1 MVGLN
6 ILLIGS
12 EGQVAFELK
21 RSLAPL
27 GSVTVTGR
35 NSHLLLDLEDFDS
48 IKSVIRQLKPQLIVN
63 AAAYTAVDKAE
74 QEKDKAYRINAEA
87 IGVIAE
93 EAKKIQAGIVH
104 YSTDYVFP
112 GDANTPYREEDPVG
126 PLGMYGQSKLEGERA
141 IQAAG
146 VPHFIFRTAWVYGLR
161 GQNFLL
167 TMLRLMQERETLGI
181 VSDQI
186 GAPTWSRMIAET
198 TALAIAKC
206 TQGGRFCPESKSG
219 LYHLTSQGETSW
231 YEFAKTIQGLAIR
244 QGRLKDKVATLNP
257 IPTSAYPTPAKRP
270 AYSVLSCEKLG
281 SELGLTLPEWNRSL
295 ELCLD
300 NLQ

>member
-1 MVGLN
+1 MVGMN

-27 GSVTVTGR
+27 GSVTVAGR

-48 IKSVIRQLKPQLIVN
+48 IKSVITQLKPQLIVN

-87 IGVIAE
+87 MAVIAE

-112 GDANTPYREEDPVG
+112 GDAKTPYREEDPVG

-141 IQAAG
+141 IQASG
-146 VPHFIFRTAWVYGLR
+146 VPHLIFRTAWVYGLR

-198 TALAIAKC
+198 TVLAIAKC
-206 TQGGRFCPESKSG
+206 TQGGHFCPESKSG

-281 SELGLTLPEWNRSL
+281 SQLGLILPEWTRSL